1 METKN
6 LLNVV
11 IGAGVAYFGFK
22 AYNDWKKKKAAA
34 QAAAQAAAAAQANP
48 RLVACQSQLDQLLP
62 LLKVADVETFK
73 TKYIAE
79 CMTRTLPQVS
89 LPTDSA
95 AASSTSTIPSV
106 SSLSQGTGLLSLDTL
121 FK

>member
-6 LLNVV
+6 LLNLA

-34 QAAAQAAAAAQANP
+34 QAAAQAAAMAQANP
-48 RLVACQSQLDQLLP
+48 RLVACQSQLDQVLTLA
-62 LLKVADVETFK
+62 KVADVETFK
-73 TKYIAE
+73 AKYLAD

-89 LPTDSA
+89 LPTDA
-95 AASSTSTIPSV
+95 AVSSSTSTIPSV
-106 SSLSQGTGLLSLDTL
+106 STISQGTGIASLDTL